1 MFKGEREGG
10 QGKGLVFRN
19 EIENV
24 APRELGSL
32 ARDRAFVALE
42 SVGTMARQKAAVQLW
57 SV

>member
-1 MFKGEREGG
+1 M
-10 QGKGLVFRN
+10 FRN